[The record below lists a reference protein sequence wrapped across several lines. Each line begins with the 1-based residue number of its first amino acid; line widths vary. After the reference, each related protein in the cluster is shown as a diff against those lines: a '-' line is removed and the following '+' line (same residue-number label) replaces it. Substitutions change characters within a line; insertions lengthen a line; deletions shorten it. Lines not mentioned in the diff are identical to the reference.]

1 MKNLPHTHAQTFAA
15 HLLQAAQ
22 GIRAVF
28 FDVDGILTRG
38 ELLYTEAGETIKQ
51 FHTLD
56 GHGLKLLQQAGI
68 MPCIITGRDSAALRA
83 RLAALGIT
91 HAAYSISDK
100 AAAAASMLHTLGL
113 DWQHSAAMGDD
124 WPDLPLFTRCA
135 FAASVPNAHAEVQAR
150 ADYVTQA
157 AGGTGAVREICDLL
171 LHANGSYAALLQ
183 SYLAPHAATTCASNA
198 ASAPHAQGSSA

>member
-1 MKNLPHTHAQTFAA
+1 MKNLPHTPAQTFAPQ
-15 HLLQAAQ
+15 LLQATQ

-38 ELLYTEAGETIKQ
+38 ELLYTESGETIKQ

-68 MPCIITGRDSAALRA
+68 MPCIITGRDSAALRT

-91 HAAYSISDK
+91 HAAYGISDK
-100 AAAAASMLHTLGL
+100 AAAATSLLQTLGL
-113 DWQHSAAMGDD
+113 NWQQTAAMGDD

-157 AGGTGAVREICDLL
+157 AGGAGAVREVCDLL
-171 LHANGSYAALLQ
+171 LHAQGRYTALLQ
-183 SYLAPHAATTCASNA
+183 NCLQPPSLQNDQA
-198 ASAPHAQGSSA
+198 

>member
-1 MKNLPHTHAQTFAA
+1 MKNLPHTPVQTFAPQ
-15 HLLQAAQ
+15 LIQTAQ

-150 ADYVTQA
+150 ADYVTHIN
-157 AGGTGAVREICDLL
+157 GGRGAVREVCDLL
-171 LHANGSYAALLQ
+171 LL
-183 SYLAPHAATTCASNA
+183 
-198 ASAPHAQGSSA
+198 AQGKLDEAKGQSI